1 MAAAVPPGAICR
13 WQRIDIRERRKMCR
27 KAARACECVD
37 SFEGAMARE
46 REQKKKERKK
56 RDGGVRGEGVVPGVA
71 AHPAAGTSTVSEQR

>member
-1 MAAAVPPGAICR
+1 MQSAGGSASISGRGEKCAE
-13 WQRIDIRERRKMCR
+13 WQHV
-27 KAARACECVD
+27 CECVD

-56 RDGGVRGEGVVPGVA
+56 RDGGWGGEGVVPGVA